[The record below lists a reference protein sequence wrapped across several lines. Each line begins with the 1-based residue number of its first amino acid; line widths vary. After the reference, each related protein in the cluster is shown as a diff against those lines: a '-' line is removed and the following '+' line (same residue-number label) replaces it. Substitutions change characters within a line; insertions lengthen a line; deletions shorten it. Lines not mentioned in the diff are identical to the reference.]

1 MKKIIFLNTKA
12 ESKDFSEYVA
22 QLQREG
28 CKAVDSAFIKLDD
41 VPVWILA
48 GADTKS
54 EAKSDA
60 EAMKHQLINDK
71 FALDAFNSGDWPE
84 EEKKGDAMKYAIEAQ
99 KRINQATGKSPG

>member
-22 QLQREG
+22 KLQSEG

-48 GADTKS
+48 GADTKQQAT
-54 EAKSDA
+54 EDA
-60 EAMKHQLINDK
+60 RQMKHQLIDDK
-71 FALDAFNSGDWPE
+71 FALDMFNSGDWPE
-84 EEKKGDAMKYAIEAQ
+84 EEKKGEAMKAAIEAQ
-99 KRINQATGKSPG
+99 NRINEATGKSPG